1 MRPLASRRSCTK
13 ATRLIAPRS
22 KLPTAAHSRY
32 PATMATKRKPRKSS
46 GRPRGAALAAK
57 RAPKHCRV
65 ELSSCMKGG
74 GRKVAGKCM
83 RAFHTCKGGEYAA
96 DLRRYARKGK

>member
-1 MRPLASRRSCTK
+1 M
-13 ATRLIAPRS
+13 ATR
-22 KLPTAAHSRY
+22 
-32 PATMATKRKPRKSS
+32 RKPRKSS
-46 GRPRGAALAAK
+46 GRARGAALEAK

-83 RAFHTCKGGEYAA
+83 RAFHACK
-96 DLRRYARKGK
+96 RK